1 MGHREM
7 MYINLFLIPYKI
19 HAMTKKQTH
28 PTRNEDDYKDV
39 KPQYES
45 EKEYVNMFDEN
56 ELAED
61 ENEEHPR

>member
-1 MGHREM
+1 M
-7 MYINLFLIPYKI
+7 I
-19 HAMTKKQTH
+19 KKQSQTK
-28 PTRNEDDYKDV
+28 RNEDDYKDV

-61 ENEEHPR
+61 EDAEHPR